1 MSSRSNAGL
10 FWTAAVSVIA
20 LDIVT
25 KQLATTRLIEH
36 VPHRIAG
43 DVVRF
48 TLAHNPGAAFSMSLG
63 PNSRYIFG
71 AFALVALVILFRL
84 FRLTKPG
91 DVSRT
96 LALGLAW
103 RRGQFDRSLPLA
115 ARRGGLH
122 RHRCRRRSLLDVQR
136 RGFGGHGRRADA
148 RVGVVARGSSRAR
161 HGGGGGRGARRA
173 APAIIVILTHAECRG
188 SPRPRVTPSKTIP
201 SNRLPSEWR
210 RVTTPTRSTS
220 VGCHFPGLIPQ
231 IVDA

>member
-103 RRGQFDRSLPLA
+103 GGAAGNLIDRFRSPRGVVDFIDIGVGDVRFWTFNVADSAVTVGALMLAWVLWREDRRALATAAAEAA
-115 ARRGGLH
+115 AR
-122 RHRCRRRSLLDVQR
+122 DVPHPQ
-136 RGFGGHGRRADA
+136 
-148 RVGVVARGSSRAR
+148 SS
-161 HGGGGGRGARRA
+161 
-173 APAIIVILTHAECRG
+173 
-188 SPRPRVTPSKTIP
+188 SS
-201 SNRLPSEWR
+201 
-210 RVTTPTRSTS
+210 
-220 VGCHFPGLIPQ
+220 
-231 IVDA
+231 